1 MGSRGHKYRL
11 KPLPIGNKLKKK
23 DIKKI
28 AKREKYNAKDI
39 ITVDNVEDPYGI
51 KHPDHYVREQQNFA
65 MDNQK
70 ELLCTG
76 NTWRVSWNKKS
87 EIEKSDSD
95 PQLHVMN
102 EWILSDD
109 ILMFAFWMQ
118 QKQRT

>member
-65 MDNQK
+65 MDN
-70 ELLCTG
+70 LLLL
-76 NTWRVSWNKKS
+76 KA
-87 EIEKSDSD
+87 
-95 PQLHVMN
+95 PQLVSYCFSIKLLFLTISWYWKEKKNMY
-102 EWILSDD
+102 LFSTK
-109 ILMFAFWMQ
+109 L
-118 QKQRT
+118 

>member
-1 MGSRGHKYRL
+1 M
-11 KPLPIGNKLKKK
+11 KKK

-76 NTWRVSWNKKS
+76 NTWRVSL
-87 EIEKSDSD
+87 D
-95 PQLHVMN
+95 
-102 EWILSDD
+102 
-109 ILMFAFWMQ
+109 
-118 QKQRT
+118 

>member
-1 MGSRGHKYRL
+1 M
-11 KPLPIGNKLKKK
+11 KKK

-28 AKREKYNAKDI
+28 AKREKNNAKDI

-76 NTWRVSWNKKS
+76 NTWRVSWNKKP

-109 ILMFAFWMQ
+109 ILMFAFRMQ